1 MRQRKNCLWA
11 GILGLEFSPSIHV
24 QITEE
29 LCQDSRP
36 FMYVISTPFLSQIR
50 ARSSATNFSA
60 RALELA
66 LFLLPEYHHTVDLSY
81 ARASSFIFKQSPQS
95 SGPHDS
101 PSAHVHER
109 CLDVPCRLNS
119 SSSCK
124 YGRTRYEST
133 SSKCAHCR
141 WGKIWRR

>member
-1 MRQRKNCLWA
+1 
-11 GILGLEFSPSIHV
+11 
-24 QITEE
+24 
-29 LCQDSRP
+29 
-36 FMYVISTPFLSQIR
+36 MYVISTPFLSQIR

-119 SSSCK
+119 FQLQIWTDALCEHIFDVFSLPRGEDMAMVTDKSVPLASAISS
-124 YGRTRYEST
+124 
-133 SSKCAHCR
+133 
-141 WGKIWRR
+141 